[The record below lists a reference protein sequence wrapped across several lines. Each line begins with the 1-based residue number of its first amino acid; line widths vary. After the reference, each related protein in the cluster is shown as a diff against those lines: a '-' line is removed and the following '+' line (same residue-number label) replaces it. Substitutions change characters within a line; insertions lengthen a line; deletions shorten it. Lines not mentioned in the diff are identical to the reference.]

1 MKVVCIAMSYTSF
14 LFYVLCAVVFL
25 VYHLLPRRVRWCWLL
40 ISSAVF
46 YALASS
52 TTILFL
58 AFSALT
64 IYAGGRLIA
73 SFSDRQKAYLSQ
85 HSELSS
91 KEKKA
96 YRGAVKKKQRLILAG
111 VVALNAGILLVFKF
125 YNLTVNHLFA
135 WFPQFFM
142 SGGKSASLPLL
153 TILAPIG
160 LSFYSLQAISY
171 IVDVYREKIPCEKN
185 PLMLMLYLCY
195 FPTIVQGPISRYTD
209 LVPKFRAGGDPVD
222 TSTVIR
228 GLNLML
234 WGLLKKLII
243 ADRLNIFVTNVF
255 SESANYQGYFLIVGI
270 MLYSIQIYCDFSGGI
285 DIVSGFSRTLG
296 IDLVKNFDH
305 PYFSRSIPE
314 FWRRWHIT
322 LGAWLREYIFYPIS
336 LSKPLGKVGMWARRK
351 LNPRVGKMLPVYL
364 SLCVVWFLNGAW
376 HGARLQF
383 ILFGVY
389 HGLLTM
395 GGMLCE
401 NLFARMRNAL
411 RVRTDCFSWRFFQ
424 MVRTFL
430 LGCVGRIIYKAPS
443 VAAAGKMMVSVFTAT
458 NFYVLFDG
466 SLLWLGLAQ
475 SDFVILLIACAIL
488 LCVSMA
494 QEKISLSKWLSE
506 QNFLFRVAVYVLTI
520 VVLLVFGAYGPEYS
534 AAQFIYGQY

>member
-1 MKVVCIAMSYTSF
+1 MTYTSF
-14 LFYVLCAVVFL
+14 LFFALCATVFL
-25 VYHLLPRRVRWCWLL
+25 IYHLLPRRIRWFWLL
-40 ISSAVF
+40 VSSIAF
-46 YALASS
+46 YAFASS

-58 AFSALT
+58 VFSAFT
-64 IYAGGRLIA
+64 IYAGGRFIA
-73 SFSDRQKAYLSQ
+73 FFSDRQKAYLDQ
-85 HSELSS
+85 HSELTP

-96 YRGAVKKKQRLILAG
+96 YRNTIKSKQRIILAC
-111 VVALNAGILLVFKF
+111 VVVLNAGILLVFKF
-125 YNLTVNHLFA
+125 YNLTVNQLFA
-135 WFPQFFM
+135 WFPQIFV
-142 SGGKSASLPLL
+142 SGNGAAQLPLL

-160 LSFYSLQAISY
+160 LSFYTLQAISY
-171 IVDVYREKIPCEKN
+171 IADVYREKIPCEKN
-185 PLMLMLYLCY
+185 PLMLMLYLSY
-195 FPTIVQGPISRYTD
+195 FPIIVQGPISRYSD
-209 LVPKFRAGGDPVD
+209 LVPKFKAGGDAVD
-222 TSTVIR
+222 TSTVSR

-243 ADRLNIFVTNVF
+243 ADRLNIFVSKVF
-255 SESANYQGYFLIVGI
+255 SESADFQGYFLIVGI

-336 LSKPLGKVGMWARRK
+336 LSKSIGKIGMWARRK
-351 LNPRVGKMLPVYL
+351 INPRVGKMLPVYL
-364 SLCVVWFLNGAW
+364 SLCVVWFLNGVW

-411 RVRTDCFSWRFFQ
+411 HVKTDCFSWRFFQ

-430 LGCVGRIIYKAPS
+430 LGCVGRVIYKAPT
-443 VAAAGKMMVSVFTAT
+443 VAAAGKMLASIFTAT
-458 NFYVLFDG
+458 NIHILFDG
-466 SLLWLGLAQ
+466 SLLWLGLAR
-475 SDFVILLIACAIL
+475 SDFIILLIAFAVL

-494 QEKISLSKWLSE
+494 QERISISQWLSE
-506 QNFLFRVAVYVLTI
+506 QNFLFRVAVYILTI
-520 VVLLVFGAYGPEYS
+520 IVLLVFGTYGPEYS